1 MSLNKTSGLAVFP
14 ALMMTLM
21 LSACSTSEP
30 APASKSTP
38 LPYQVTLSATPDD
51 RMQCENCGN
60 SGEKV
65 LIKDGEKLSQYT
77 MMVDS
82 PYFVFLCNNSTAACR
97 TGSWIAINKNLVRPY
112 PQTLS
117 LGGQTLITDLR
128 PANDAHHTWLQVTYA
143 NGEQNVFTFDNN
155 K

>member
-1 MSLNKTSGLAVFP
+1 MTLNKTPGLAVFP
-14 ALMMTLM
+14 VLMITLV
-21 LSACSTSEP
+21 LSACSTSEH

-38 LPYQVTLSATPDD
+38 LPYKVTLSATPDD

-60 SGEKV
+60 SGEKT

-97 TGSWIAINKNLVRPY
+97 TGSWIAINKNLARPY
-112 PQTLS
+112 AQKIS
-117 LGGQTLITDLR
+117 LGGQTQITDLR
-128 PANDAHHTWLQVTYA
+128 PANDTHNTWLQVTYVK
-143 NGEQNVFTFDNN
+143 GEQNVFTFDNN